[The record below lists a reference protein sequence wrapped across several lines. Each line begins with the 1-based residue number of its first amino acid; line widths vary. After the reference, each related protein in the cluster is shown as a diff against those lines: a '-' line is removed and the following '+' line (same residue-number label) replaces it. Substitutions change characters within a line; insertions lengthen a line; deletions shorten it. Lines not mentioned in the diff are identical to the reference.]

1 MRGQHILLHKAK
13 QRFCARLANG
23 CDCIIYTSEKPTDR
37 EWEWMRERVRD
48 VCNIL
53 YITSSYNT
61 AYTYTYILPMNE
73 LCTHLV
79 ALLFRQTANKRRY
92 MCTIHVSYGIISI
105 PIQNSAENCWGMSW
119 AYFFS
124 FHILKCSFRFSLF
137 AWKLQQFLKMIR
149 RHQFSWLCWLYT
161 LNLVSTILNT
171 IEGSSLISL
180 TCKHTNTAHHS
191 VAVC

>member
-61 AYTYTYILPMNE
+61 AYTYTYILPMSFV
-73 LCTHLV
+73 LIWLRCYFGRQQIKGDTCAQYTSHT
-79 ALLFRQTANKRRY
+79 ALFRFRFRTVQKIVEACHERIFSRFKYYRVLFVFH
-92 MCTIHVSYGIISI
+92 CSL
-105 PIQNSAENCWGMSW
+105 ENCNN
-119 AYFFS
+119 F
-124 FHILKCSFRFSLF
+124 
-137 AWKLQQFLKMIR
+137 WK
-149 RHQFSWLCWLYT
+149 WYAAT
-161 LNLVSTILNT
+161 NLVDYVDYTRWI
-171 IEGSSLISL
+171 
-180 TCKHTNTAHHS
+180 
-191 VAVC
+191 